1 LSVEMPLESLP
12 EAAVLEPTTVV
23 SLLKSDRSRSRLT
36 ALDIT
41 LCERLGS
48 GSYGAVYRATTVHHG
63 AVAVKVLPLGPKDIS
78 SELKHE
84 LKLLQRCS
92 SPYMVRALGAFSKP
106 HELWIVMELCPHG
119 SLLDVLRT
127 IEQPFAEEQIAL
139 ACRDALRALQY
150 MHTQGKGI
158 IHRDVK
164 CANLL
169 LGDGIVKLADL
180 GIALQLNST
189 ASKRM
194 SMIGTPHWMAPE
206 VVGYGKYDARAD
218 VWSLGIA
225 AIEMAQGEPP
235 HYDLRPILRVMFAIA
250 KEQPPTLRNPS
261 AASASFND
269 FLMKML
275 TKEMTSRPSSTEMLQ
290 HPFVAGEG
298 GEGLDPNASGLH
310 ALVHAVQEAVA
321 YKLANPTPEHASH
334 DSLNWGGS
342 TCTVGRSLV
351 NGSSD
356 YAEGGAT
363 FIRHGTSCAGGALPG
378 TVLYH
383 GSLSSDASAAAGGTF
398 VQRGTPERGHAV
410 PPTLPWMRPALGVPS
425 PSKLPLAPTMPALAT
440 PAQAMPALGTMR
452 CAPPPPP
459 PTAPSSGASEG
470 VAIDDENLSPC
481 FENLSPSLPESTLRK
496 ASAART
502 PLSKQCPPTTGTG
515 ENLSPQCAPP
525 QTPALSEEPS
535 PALSQSGREP
545 SPALSAVGSPAFG
558 GRHLPRVGDAAPPA
572 RSAPPPP
579 SHGSVDDGVVS
590 TMRRTWFEDG
600 DLMAPPKTQ
609 IQRSASDDAL
619 FEKSRPKP
627 VPRGF
632 FSARTPR
639 GNWTPR
645 AAAPD
650 AAVHLVRV
658 DGRGKDCVVS

>member
-1 LSVEMPLESLP
+1 MS
-12 EAAVLEPTTVV
+12 
-23 SLLKSDRSRSRLT
+23 
-36 ALDIT
+36 
-41 LCERLGS
+41 S
-48 GSYGAVYRATTVHHG
+48 GS
-63 AVAVKVLPLGPKDIS
+63 S
-78 SELKHE
+78 WS
-84 LKLLQRCS
+84 
-92 SPYMVRALGAFSKP
+92 
-106 HELWIVMELCPHG
+106 LCPHG

-342 TCTVGRSLV
+342 TCTVGS
-351 NGSSD
+351 
-356 YAEGGAT
+356 
-363 FIRHGTSCAGGALPG
+363 
-378 TVLYH
+378 VL
-383 GSLSSDASAAAGGTF
+383 SVL
-398 VQRGTPERGHAV
+398 
-410 PPTLPWMRPALGVPS
+410 
-425 PSKLPLAPTMPALAT
+425 SKL
-440 PAQAMPALGTMR
+440 
-452 CAPPPPP
+452 
-459 PTAPSSGASEG
+459 S
-470 VAIDDENLSPC
+470 VLSMLIV
-481 FENLSPSLPESTLRK
+481 LSMI
-496 ASAART
+496 
-502 PLSKQCPPTTGTG
+502 
-515 ENLSPQCAPP
+515 SPQ
-525 QTPALSEEPS
+525 
-535 PALSQSGREP
+535 R
-545 SPALSAVGSPAFG
+545 VAFKMTKHILRAAEFLRDLVARLVIEV
-558 GRHLPRVGDAAPPA
+558 RHLPGRVMVADLLTKAVARVVYHELLRLFDTYAAT
-572 RSAPPPP
+572 
-579 SHGSVDDGVVS
+579 GVVC
-590 TMRRTWFEDG
+590 
-600 DLMAPPKTQ
+600 
-609 IQRSASDDAL
+609 
-619 FEKSRPKP
+619 
-627 VPRGF
+627 
-632 FSARTPR
+632 
-639 GNWTPR
+639 
-645 AAAPD
+645 PD
-650 AAVHLVRV
+650 
-658 DGRGKDCVVS
+658 